1 MPNETWNGCTTH
13 KAEEVL
19 QDGGVQLEAGL
30 VEGVCQHRKD
40 LLQDRQEVR
49 LVERVHELRALHTKT
64 LCLCSLQSNQR
75 FDSEQSALS

>member
-1 MPNETWNGCTTH
+1 M
-13 KAEEVL
+13 L

-49 LVERVHELRALHTKT
+49 LVERVHKLRALRIET
-64 LCLCSLQSNQR
+64 LCLCFL
-75 FDSEQSALS
+75 